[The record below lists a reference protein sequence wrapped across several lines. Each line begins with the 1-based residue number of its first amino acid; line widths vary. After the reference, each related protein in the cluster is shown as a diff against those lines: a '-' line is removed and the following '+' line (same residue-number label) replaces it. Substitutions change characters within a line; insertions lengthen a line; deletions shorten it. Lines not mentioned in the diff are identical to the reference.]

1 MLVYIHVGENYFRC
15 SAFLKN
21 YINIKFKDTVS
32 RVCYAWKFTPNF
44 FLLQSSHGIF
54 LNIFQT
60 LGDAKKREQYDRFG
74 YTAAREQQKPSHG
87 FHSPFGDGFFREF
100 NFNFN
105 GFNQGESYIQK
116 FDINLR

>member
-1 MLVYIHVGENYFRC
+1 MRGSLLLI
-15 SAFLKN
+15 S
-21 YINIKFKDTVS
+21 S
-32 RVCYAWKFTPNF
+32 CYNLLMEF
-44 FLLQSSHGIF
+44 FLH
-54 LNIFQT
+54 NIFQT